1 MKFLEDCVYQTNEE
15 FLMLLEE
22 FESESERHQRARDLC
37 RMSGY
42 LRFLFFET
50 LHENVQDAR
59 GGDLRT
65 LICGIPL
72 VVMRSVELCE
82 SSANVEER
90 ELACDVMRDT
100 LYLALIVAR
109 KFGKDEGILNILSEL
124 IVKSDQGSVDEISIL
139 AKEFS
144 SSFIKLFR

>member
-1 MKFLEDCVYQTNEE
+1 MNEE

-22 FESESERHQRARDLC
+22 LESEPERHRRVRDLC

-50 LHENVQDAR
+50 LHENVRDAE
-59 GGDLRT
+59 GGDLKT

-72 VVMRSVELCE
+72 VIMRSVEFCE
-82 SSANVEER
+82 SSVDAEER
-90 ELACDVMRDT
+90 GLACDVMRDT
-100 LYLALIVAR
+100 LYLALIIAR
-109 KFGKDEGILNILSEL
+109 KFRKDEPLLDILSEL
-124 IVKSDQGSVDEISIL
+124 LIKSDPGSLDERSVDELSVL

-144 SSFIKLFR
+144 NSFIKLFR

>member
-1 MKFLEDCVYQTNEE
+1 VKSVEDCIYQMNEE
-15 FLMLLEE
+15 FLTLLEE
-22 FESESERHQRARDLC
+22 FESNTERHQKVRDLC

-50 LHENVQDAR
+50 LHENVQDAG
-59 GGDLRT
+59 GGDLKT

-72 VVMRSVELCE
+72 VIMRSVELCE
-82 SSANVEER
+82 GSTDI

-100 LYLALIVAR
+100 LYLALIIAR
-109 KFGKDEGILNILSEL
+109 KFGKDEVILDILSEL
-124 IVKSDQGSVDEISIL
+124 LVKSDQESTDELSVL